1 MRLAALAV
9 LLAAAP
15 ALAATPPKP
24 ENLARKAKASAST
37 EYSANYLAKF
47 ATDGVVPEPLGH
59 DDVDRAWAVKGD
71 KERNGAWFKLE
82 WPEAVKAAEIV
93 YYARTGWFLEEGW
106 KDYEV
111 RFDDQPA
118 VVAKGTLAMDPSPQR
133 IKLPPSMVKKIDLK
147 FVSSYGGLNPG
158 MSEVEVYAESPPK
171 EALSKLPHQASL
183 QEESPELAKAVQEG
197 KLGFDRLVTVERREL
212 NPSHVYT
219 NCAEG
224 FGPGGGL
231 YVLSPPTPDGRLT
244 KLVDSPKGQIMDC
257 DVSFDGREILFSWRR
272 EGNEGYH
279 LWRVD
284 ADGSGLTQLTSGECH
299 DYNACWL
306 PDGGIAFISTRA
318 AIVPL
323 CWTTPAGA
331 LFRMDRDGHVES
343 LRRLSANY
351 VNDFTPSVLLD
362 GRILYSRWE
371 YVDKP
376 AIPIQSLWTIFPN
389 GTNLSV
395 YYGNGVLSPASK
407 LEGRA
412 IPGSTAILCTLTAHN
427 GPIRGAVGRIDRN
440 HGLDAQA
447 SITNLTPQVNIG
459 RVYQGDGNGVR
470 GPFENPCPI
479 DDERF
484 LVSNRGSIVVG
495 SLSGGWAVVR
505 PRGTT
510 LGLYNPQP
518 LRPRPRPPQVESY
531 SENRPEGEATV
542 YIMDIYQ
549 GLLPHVPR
557 GSVRWIA
564 IVQELAK
571 SIRTGVLGFGFQRPV
586 ISCGATYAPKRVWG
600 FVPVEA
606 DGSAYFRVPTGV
618 PLYFLALDEN
628 GMAVQR
634 MRSFTHFVP
643 GERRGCIGCHE
654 PRNTTPPAPLLS
666 SPAAPP
672 SGLAPSSNSSFVIRH
687 SSFPTG
693 PALALNQPPRAIEPP
708 EWGNEHFDY
717 ARIVQPVFDK
727 HCTKCHSGPEA
738 PKRIDLSGD
747 RTDWFNVS
755 YDNLTH
761 GYVSWISTMNGS
773 EANILQITPKFWG
786 SPASKLSKIILSG
799 HPDKDGKPR
808 VAMDV
813 ASRRRIF
820 TWIDLNIPYYSSY
833 EMAHP
838 DAEGGRR
845 ILPKD
850 LKATLAQVAARRCAE
865 CHNKGN
871 VPQRHFIR
879 ITNPE
884 LNDFLVA
891 PLAKA
896 AGGRESCKRVV
907 FESKQDPDY
916 QAILK
921 CFEPVTSLLAQRP
934 RMDMPGAVP
943 AKINSSCQ

>member
-1 MRLAALAV
+1 MRIAALAV
-9 LLAAAP
+9 VLAAVP

-37 EYSANYLAKF
+37 EYSGNYLAKF
-47 ATDGVVPEPLGH
+47 ATDGIVPEPLGH

-71 KERNGAWFKLE
+71 QERNGAWLRLE
-82 WPEAVKAAEIV
+82 WPEPVKAAEIV

-118 VVAKGTLAMDPSPQR
+118 VAAKGTLTMDPGPQR
-133 IKLPPSMVKKIDLK
+133 IKVPPSMVRKVELK
-147 FVSSYGGLNPG
+147 FTSSYGGLNPG
-158 MSEVEVYAESPPK
+158 ASEIEVYSESPPK
-171 EALSKLPHQASL
+171 EALAKLPHLASL
-183 QEESPELAKAVQEG
+183 QEDSPELAKAVQEA
-197 KLGFDRLVTVERREL
+197 KLGFDKLVVIERREL

-224 FGPGGGL
+224 FSPGGGL
-231 YVLSPPTPDGRLT
+231 HVLSPPTPEGKLA
-244 KLVDSPKGQIMDC
+244 KLVDSPKGQLMDC
-257 DVSFDGREILFSWRR
+257 DVSFDGKEILFSWRR

-279 LWRVD
+279 LWRINV
-284 ADGSGLTQLTSGECH
+284 DGSDLTQITNGECH

-331 LFRMDRDGHVES
+331 LFRMERDGS
-343 LRRLSANY
+343 NLRRLSANY

-376 AIPIQSLWTIFPN
+376 AIPIQSMWTMFPN

-395 YYGNGVLSPASK
+395 FFGNGVLSPASK

-412 IPGSTAILCTLTAHN
+412 IPGSTAVMCTLTAHN
-427 GPIRGAVGRIDRN
+427 GPIRGAVAVIDRN

-470 GPFENPCPI
+470 GPYENPCPI
-479 DDERF
+479 DPERF

-495 SLSGGWAVVR
+495 NLSGGWATVR

-510 LGLYNPQP
+510 LGLYNPLP
-518 LRPRPRPPQVESY
+518 LRARPRPPVIESY
-531 SENRPEGEATV
+531 SEDRPEGEATV
-542 YIMDIYQ
+542 YIMDVYQ

-557 GSVRWIA
+557 GSIRWIA
-564 IVQELAK
+564 VVQELAK

-618 PLYFLALDEN
+618 PIYFLAIDEN
-628 GMAVQR
+628 GQAVQR

-654 PRNTTPPAPLLS
+654 PRNTTPTPRT
-666 SPAAPP
+666 
-672 SGLAPSSNSSFVIRH
+672 V
-687 SSFPTG
+687 
-693 PALALNQPPRAIEPP
+693 LALNQPPRSIEPP

-717 ARIVQPVFDK
+717 CRVVQPVLDK

-738 PKRIDLSGD
+738 PKRLDLSGD

-755 YDNLTH
+755 YDNLSH

-773 EANILQITPKFWG
+773 EANILQITPKHWG
-786 SPASKLSKIILSG
+786 SPASKLSQVILSG

-808 VAMDV
+808 VAMDL

-850 LKATLAQVAARRCAE
+850 LKATLAQVAQRRCAE
-865 CHNKGN
+865 CHKGN
-871 VPQRHFIR
+871 VPQRHFVR
-879 ITNPE
+879 ITHPE

-896 AGGRESCKRVV
+896 AGGRQSCAKIV

-921 CFEPVTSLLAQRP
+921 CFEPVAALLAQRP